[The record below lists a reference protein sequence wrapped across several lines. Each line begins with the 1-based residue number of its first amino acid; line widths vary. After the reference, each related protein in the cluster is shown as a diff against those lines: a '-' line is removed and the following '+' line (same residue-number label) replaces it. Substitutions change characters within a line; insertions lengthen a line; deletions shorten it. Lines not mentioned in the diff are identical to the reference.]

1 MDFLRLPP
9 PIRRVLLSHV
19 HPRRLLTTDPTNS
32 AGHSNDLP
40 PSSQAL
46 LTLSTETL
54 NSYTTS
60 LAPNA
65 NQLRYASST
74 FQHPP
79 PHLLW
84 SAATFRSFP
93 PSPHPEVAFL
103 GRSNVGKSSLLN
115 ALFGRTRDQLVHVS
129 KQPGKTRTM
138 NGFGLG
144 APMGAAPLK
153 GEKEAAWKRLGR
165 GGLVVVDM
173 PGYGGGSREEWGKE
187 ALKYLLQRKQLR
199 KTFLL
204 VDAEHGLKSTDVELL
219 RHFRRE
225 GIAHT
230 IVLSKVDKILYPGAK
245 PPGAIKLSNALLKLQ
260 QRCEDVRRE
269 LKEIFDDGREM
280 RDDILC
286 CSADKS
292 LDERSG
298 WRSKIGVDEL
308 RWAVLSSCGLES
320 DEQGMPKGKRAI
332 KTAKAEEP
340 VVMRDAFGEYTLPP
354 ARPSKRS
361 YSSQ

>member
-1 MDFLRLPP
+1 MELLRLPTP
-9 PIRRVLLSHV
+9 LRRAIFIHSS
-19 HPRRLLTTDPTNS
+19 RFCRLLTTSTHTLPTTDAFN
-32 AGHSNDLP
+32 P
-40 PSSQAL
+40 PLATSQPGL
-46 LTLSTETL
+46 LTLSSTTL
-54 NSYTTS
+54 NQYSISLPPNTTA
-60 LAPNA
+60 LK
-65 NQLRYASST
+65 YAHT
-74 FQHPP
+74 FFTLTPP
-79 PHLLW
+79 LFLF
-84 SAATFRSFP
+84 SASTFRSLP
-93 PSPHPEVAFL
+93 ASPHPEVAFL

-115 ALFGRTRDQLVHVS
+115 ALFGRTREQLVHIS

-144 APMGAAPLK
+144 AAMGAAPLK

-165 GGLVVVDM
+165 GGFVVVDM

-199 KTFLL
+199 RTFLL

-245 PPGAIKLSNALLKLQ
+245 PPGVMRLSNGLGRLRR
-260 QRCEDVRRE
+260 RCEEVRRE
-269 LKEIFDDGREM
+269 LGDVFEERREM

-298 WRSKIGVDEL
+298 WRAKIGIDEL
-308 RWAVLSSCGLES
+308 RWTVLSSCGLES
-320 DEQGMPKGKRAI
+320 DEHGMPRGKRAI
-332 KTAKAEEP
+332 KTVKAPEP
-340 VVMRDAFGEYTLPP
+340 KVLRDAFGEYTPT
-354 ARPSKRS
+354 
-361 YSSQ
+361 

>member
-1 MDFLRLPP
+1 MDLLRLPP
-9 PIRRVLLSHV
+9 SIRRVLLNQV
-19 HPRRLLTTDPTNS
+19 QPRRLFSTDTAVPQRP
-32 AGHSNDLP
+32 GDDLQAT
-40 PSSQAL
+40 SQSP
-46 LTLSTETL
+46 LTLSSETL

-65 NQLRYASST
+65 NQLKYASST

-84 SAATFRSFP
+84 SSATFRSFP

-199 KTFLL
+199 RTFLL
-204 VDAEHGLKSTDVELL
+204 VDAEHGLKRTDVELL

-245 PPGAIKLSNALLKLQ
+245 PPGPIKLNNGLLKLQ
-260 QRCEDVRRE
+260 LQCEGIRRG
-269 LKEIFDDGREM
+269 LKGVFDDGREV

-320 DEQGMPKGKRAI
+320 DVQGMPKGKRAI
-332 KTAKAEEP
+332 KTVKAAEP
-340 VVMRDAFGEYTLPP
+340 KVMCDAFGEYTTT
-354 ARPSKRS
+354 
-361 YSSQ
+361 

>member
-1 MDFLRLPP
+1 MDLLRLPAP
-9 PIRRVLLSHV
+9 LRRAVLSRLPSHRMLSTATISSHI
-19 HPRRLLTTDPTNS
+19 P
-32 AGHSNDLP
+32 SNDLP
-40 PSSQAL
+40 PSPEPP
-46 LTLSTETL
+46 LTLSSATL

-60 LAPNA
+60 LVPNEH
-65 NQLRYASST
+65 QLKYAASIFNHS
-74 FQHPP
+74 P

-93 PSPHPEVAFL
+93 ASPHPEVAFL

-115 ALFGRTRDQLVHVS
+115 ALFSRTREQLVHIS
-129 KQPGKTRTM
+129 KQPGKTKTM
-138 NGFGLG
+138 NGFGIG

-187 ALKYLLQRKQLR
+187 ALKYLTQRKQLR
-199 KTFLL
+199 RTFLL
-204 VDAEHGLKSTDVELL
+204 VDAEHGLKRTDAELL

-225 GIAHT
+225 GLAHSV
-230 IVLSKVDKILYPGAK
+230 VLSKVDKLLYPGAK
-245 PPGAIKLSNALLKLQ
+245 PPGAIKLGNALLRLQ
-260 QRCEDVRRE
+260 QRCDEVRRE
-269 LKEIFDDGREM
+269 LRDVFDDGREM

-298 WRSKIGVDEL
+298 WRAKIGVDEL

-320 DEQGMPKGKRAI
+320 DEHGMPKGKRAI
-332 KTAKAEEP
+332 KTVEAEKP
-340 VVMRDAFGEYTLPP
+340 KVLRDAFGEYMAT
-354 ARPSKRS
+354 
-361 YSSQ
+361 